1 MALAELAA
9 EIAPLLEQRQPAEGV
24 EREVLQQLAN
34 RIRSEDRAV
43 RPRRQLVRVG
53 RPARELGSFTC
64 DRGGIDVSNRPRGL
78 LRVARG
84 AVGCGEREGHGVRGG
99 LLAGKPG
106 RGDDRNGCRAA
117 REEPVDRHLTGP
129 GDRIGGEPSLVG
141 RSESGG
147 LLVVAV
153 DVGELRGAGQRVQIR
168 IFGRSFGSLARPERE
183 LAEAIVVDQVGSG
196 RADAVPADHAQEDA
210 DVLDQSRLV
219 HLRSGKSR
227 EARVL
232 GLDDRFG
239 AVALR
244 RGNCPLGEVDRA
256 RHDGA
261 TPTWTFRNR
270 AGAAPWLTC
279 ACWPGCPLPQLV
291 RP

>member
-1 MALAELAA
+1 MARRFSFSTALSISLAAAMTAPIVAPLVCVNVCRAEDAPAADVANSRNSALAE
-9 EIAPLLEQRQPAEGV
+9 INSDGV
-24 EREVLQQLAN
+24 Y
-34 RIRSEDRAV
+34 IRS
-43 RPRRQLVRVG
+43 
-53 RPARELGSFTC
+53 
-64 DRGGIDVSNRPRGL
+64 
-78 LRVARG
+78 
-84 AVGCGEREGHGVRGG
+84 
-99 LLAGKPG
+99 
-106 RGDDRNGCRAA
+106 
-117 REEPVDRHLTGP
+117 GP
-129 GDRIGGEPSLVG
+129 GDSYYPTTKLNSHTPVT
-141 RSESGG
+141 
-147 LLVVAV
+147 V
-153 DVGELRGAGQRVQIR
+153 VGEKFDWLKIVPPKDSFCYVAKAYIDKNPDGTASSNRDDVNIRAGSELNTIKTSVQTKLSAGQRVQIR

-196 RADAVPADHAQEDA
+196 RTDAVPTDHAQEDA

-219 HLRSGKSR
+219 HLRSGKSC

-244 RGNCPLGEVDRA
+244 RGDCSLSEVDRA